1 MKKPADPMITERTVR
16 GFTLLEVL
24 VALII
29 FGISFGAITGIFQTA
44 LRQSATASTL
54 LEARAVAE
62 HLMARIG
69 IELPLIPGDHAG
81 IEMVADRETLVW
93 ESRISLAS
101 PVAEGDD
108 VALYRIVIDVAS
120 EGATVPLLTLETV
133 RIGTAP

>member
-1 MKKPADPMITERTVR
+1 MMKPADPMITDRTAR

-29 FGISFGAITGIFQTA
+29 FGISFGAIAGIFQTA

-69 IELPLIPGDHAG
+69 IELPLLLGDQTG
-81 IEMVADRETLVW
+81 IEMTADREALVW

-101 PVAEGDD
+101 PIAESDD
-108 VALYRIVIDVAS
+108 VALYRIVVNVAS
-120 EGATVPLLTLETV
+120 EGAASPLLTLETI